1 MKFGI
6 LVNEG
11 PYTHQASDS
20 AYLFAKAAIDQ
31 GHEIY
36 RIFFYHD
43 GVNNGT
49 RLATPPQDDRHIP
62 NRWSE
67 LAKEHNL
74 DLVLCVAAAQ
84 RRGMVDPDEMKR
96 NKKDADNIADNF
108 RISGLGQ
115 LIEAGIQADRLITF
129 GDQMEEEAQSGVI
142 KKFLYIN
149 RRAPHGT
156 IYAHEALEVVLI
168 GAAFEQDVSMAF
180 LDDGVFQLKK
190 DQNTDQISTKNFSK
204 TFSALEMYDVE
215 KLYVEKESL
224 DERGISADD
233 LAVDVKIISSDEMK
247 QLITDSEVILNF

>member
-1 MKFGI
+1 
-6 LVNEG
+6 
-11 PYTHQASDS
+11 
-20 AYLFAKAAIDQ
+20 
-31 GHEIY
+31 
-36 RIFFYHD
+36 
-43 GVNNGT
+43 
-49 RLATPPQDDRHIP
+49 
-62 NRWSE
+62 
-67 LAKEHNL
+67 
-74 DLVLCVAAAQ
+74 
-84 RRGMVDPDEMKR
+84 
-96 NKKDADNIADNF
+96 
-108 RISGLGQ
+108 
-115 LIEAGIQADRLITF
+115 
-129 GDQMEEEAQSGVI
+129 MEEEAQSGVI

-190 DQNTDQISTKNFSK
+190 DQNTDQINTKNFSK

>member
-1 MKFGI
+1 
-6 LVNEG
+6 
-11 PYTHQASDS
+11 
-20 AYLFAKAAIDQ
+20 
-31 GHEIY
+31 
-36 RIFFYHD
+36 
-43 GVNNGT
+43 
-49 RLATPPQDDRHIP
+49 
-62 NRWSE
+62 
-67 LAKEHNL
+67 
-74 DLVLCVAAAQ
+74 
-84 RRGMVDPDEMKR
+84 
-96 NKKDADNIADNF
+96 
-108 RISGLGQ
+108 
-115 LIEAGIQADRLITF
+115 
-129 GDQMEEEAQSGVI
+129 MEEEAQSGVI

-190 DQNTDQISTKNFSK
+190 DQNTDQISTKNFTK